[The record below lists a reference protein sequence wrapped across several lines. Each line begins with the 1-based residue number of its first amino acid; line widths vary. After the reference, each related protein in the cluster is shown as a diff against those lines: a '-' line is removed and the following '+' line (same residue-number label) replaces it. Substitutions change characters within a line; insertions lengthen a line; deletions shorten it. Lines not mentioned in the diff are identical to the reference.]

1 MVVLPS
7 LLNSHLWD
15 GSVWGVGV
23 KVNKTILNQSYH
35 KTNDVSCTIRVMCHV
50 PCVFGMGVCG
60 GNIQIKN
67 TGNLGLIN

>member
-35 KTNDVSCTIRVMCHV
+35 RIYHKTNHVSCAIRVMCHV
-50 PCVFGMGVCG
+50 PCVFGMGV
-60 GNIQIKN
+60 IFR
-67 TGNLGLIN
+67 